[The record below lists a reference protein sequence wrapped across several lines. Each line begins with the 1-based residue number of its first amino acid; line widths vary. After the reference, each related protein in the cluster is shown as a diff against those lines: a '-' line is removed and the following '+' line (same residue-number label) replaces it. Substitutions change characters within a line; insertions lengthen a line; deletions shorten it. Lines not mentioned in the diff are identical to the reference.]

1 MAKIDS
7 GIGRGGICGFII
19 HPCVSEISLGNSL
32 PATEVRSTSSQLKA
46 VIMPPGLKE
55 EKKKMSCF
63 ALGLAFEMNLNS
75 AGVCIFENF

>member
-1 MAKIDS
+1 M
-7 GIGRGGICGFII
+7 GTGRIGGFII

-63 ALGLAFEMNLNS
+63 ALGLAFDNL
-75 AGVCIFENF
+75 IFTKLGNALLKSCRELQ